1 MAGTACA
8 HPAGERGRARSGA
21 ELGGGPGGEAMVWE
35 ERSAGVAPDPAAV
48 EEGIAEP
55 LCPGRCSVPGVA
67 AEEAE
72 RGGLLAA
79 AAGRARPG
87 LPRGGR
93 ALVLAAAL
101 CAGCAGALLAG
112 RQARP
117 RGAASADAGD
127 ATGLFLFS
135 ALASAAE
142 AMLTG
147 AKAAKAIGGGVS
159 DFQGLL
165 NNKNLSEEISKLE
178 ARFKLGYNKTMT
190 LDPSWRKFLPNATE
204 NLSKEELRQ
213 MLFPAVHRHDGNLC
227 YDDEE
232 EHAGLCYKRCSLLT
246 FGTHPYRT
254 SAFSCCS
261 RAPCQWDETAF
272 RTSICGGFDVSGD
285 TANGICPHVPGACLA
300 NEELLNGLG
309 KR

>member
-8 HPAGERGRARSGA
+8 HPPPWRRASPSRCA
-21 ELGGGPGGEAMVWE
+21 PGG
-35 ERSAGVAPDPAAV
+35 APCQGWP
-48 EEGIAEP
+48 
-55 LCPGRCSVPGVA
+55 RRTR
-67 AEEAE
+67 AE